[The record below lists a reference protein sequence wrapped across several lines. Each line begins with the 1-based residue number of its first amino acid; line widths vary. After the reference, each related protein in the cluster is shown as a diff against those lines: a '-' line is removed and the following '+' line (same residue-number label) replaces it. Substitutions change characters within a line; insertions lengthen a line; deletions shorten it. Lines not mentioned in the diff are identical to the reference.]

1 MTNRTERMEKLANA
15 GIEVG
20 KYYTFEVPEGLN
32 PGTKIHVVFDESGVP
47 QFEADKEN
55 DPILNSIIEDGY
67 VRNTKLFRRFVCAQ
81 MFHHLNYVSYDK
93 KYSGYNDCINR
104 SYGYDYTFK
113 MMLEEVR
120 VLSKLEERDV
130 ETFMERS
137 HFFTKDVIVETMKDY
152 MDKLKAHINTL
163 PSKNCKGVPYKR
175 IKGKNIFEADFDKK
189 IYAPLMRDISR
200 MKVAKNY
207 KTMYSVLRSFMKN
220 MIRLPYDTPKSKAWF
235 DAYKGEGAYYTCKN
249 LIMFHNC
256 KVRGNVAFHSTSDS
270 MTILKNNLN
279 KYQGEGWRMFAFMKK
294 LIADNEINTKTH
306 IAEVCNK

>member
-55 DPILNSIIEDGY
+55 DPILSSIIEDGY

-137 HFFTKDVIVETMKDY
+137 HFFTKDVIVETMEDY

-175 IKGKNIFEADFDKK
+175 IKGKNIFEADLDKK

-207 KTMYSVLRSFMKN
+207 KAMYSVLRSFMKN
-220 MIRLPYDTPKSKAWF
+220 MIRLPYGTPKSKAWF
-235 DAYKGEGAYYTCKN
+235 DAYKGEGAYFTCKN